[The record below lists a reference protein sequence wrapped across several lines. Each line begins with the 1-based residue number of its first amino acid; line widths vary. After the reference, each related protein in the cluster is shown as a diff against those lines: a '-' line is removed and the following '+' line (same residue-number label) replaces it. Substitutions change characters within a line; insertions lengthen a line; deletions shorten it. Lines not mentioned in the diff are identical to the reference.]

1 MENKI
6 ITNKTF
12 IGLVEI
18 DEKYFNIAKKRIEM
32 AKNEHELF

>member
-1 MENKI
+1 
-6 ITNKTF
+6 
-12 IGLVEI
+12 VEI